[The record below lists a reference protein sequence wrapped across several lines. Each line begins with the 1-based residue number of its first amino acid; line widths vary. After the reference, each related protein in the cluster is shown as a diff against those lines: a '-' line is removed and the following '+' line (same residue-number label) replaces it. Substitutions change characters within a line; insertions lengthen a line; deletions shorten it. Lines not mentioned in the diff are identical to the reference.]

1 MQDFLITIVSF
12 GFVLGIM
19 IIVHE
24 FGHFAAAKLFGVRVE
39 TFSVGFGKRLLGFRR
54 GDTDYRL
61 SLIPLGGYVKMAGE
75 NILEQRTG
83 ADYEFMSHPRWQRF
97 VIAIAGPFMNVML
110 AIVLLTGVFMVRFEH
125 PLYEDRAAV
134 VGWVVPGS
142 PADKAGIQTGD
153 RIVRIAGLSNP
164 VWQDVLPKT
173 LLNANQP
180 MPVELDRHG
189 QQISKTVVPVSTGAD
204 QIPEVG
210 WIPEQPNIVTAIE
223 PDMPAAQA
231 GIKLGD
237 NITAVNG
244 QATTSTPA
252 MYHLVQENK
261 DKPAQFTIIR
271 DGKTTQLTIT
281 PKLMKPETA
290 SATPSYRIGIA
301 SDPHQIDKLPFGQAL
316 ARSVDMNKK
325 YSLLLFDLVRKMFSN
340 HTLFRQV
347 SGPIEIARE
356 SGAFAQ
362 QPGWTPLLQF
372 MAAIS
377 LNLGIF
383 NLFPFPILDGGMILM
398 LAIEGLRR
406 RDISL
411 SVKERIYQVAFV
423 MLVVFAVL
431 VIFNDITKLPAFN
444 HLP

>member
-24 FGHFAAAKLFGVRVE
+24 FGHFAAAKMFGVRVE

-75 NILEQRTG
+75 NILEERTG
-83 ADYEFMSHPRWQRF
+83 ADFEFMSHPRWQRF

-110 AIVLLTGVFMVRFEH
+110 AVVLLTGVFMVRFEH
-125 PLYEDRAAV
+125 PLYEDRPAV

-153 RIVRIAGLSNP
+153 RIVRIADLSNP

-180 MPVELDRHG
+180 MPVQLDRNG

-223 PDMPAAQA
+223 PDMPAAKA
-231 GIKLGD
+231 GIQLGD

-244 QATTSTPA
+244 QTTNSTPA

-261 DKPAQFTIIR
+261 DKPAQFTVIR
-271 DGKTTQLTIT
+271 AGKTVQVTIT
-281 PKLMKPETA
+281 PKLMKPDTA
-290 SATPSYRIGIA
+290 GGSPSYRIGIA

-316 ARSVDMNKK
+316 GRSVELNKK

-340 HTLFRQV
+340 HTLLRQV

-411 SVKERIYQVAFV
+411 AVKERVYQVAFV
-423 MLVVFAVL
+423 LLVVFAVL